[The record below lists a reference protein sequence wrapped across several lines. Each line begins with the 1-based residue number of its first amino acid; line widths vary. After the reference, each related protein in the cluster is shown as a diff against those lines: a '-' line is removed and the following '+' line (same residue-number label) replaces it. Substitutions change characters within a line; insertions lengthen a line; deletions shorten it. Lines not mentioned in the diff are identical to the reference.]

1 LPSASQLSPIVGHV
15 AGNADKARGACV
27 KAAAAGAEL
36 VLSRS
41 CSSDTRQRIC
51 AQADAAGR
59 MSCCRGG
66 AHDDTADGRSSARR
80 RSKTASSVRPPRCW
94 RVAGSRACGSRPTAE
109 LRRVRREA
117 RVRTGSAAWPDEPRR
132 GERNEH
138 PLALPASPASSTM
151 ARRSASNTCHDQLS
165 NFATTKPSLW
175 STIPPTVL
183 HYAAHFNSTRP
194 RLISRPRST

>member
-1 LPSASQLSPIVGHV
+1 LGDAQNRSPLGDVQLVRHADFDCIRFQDCCPRLAPSWSCPGAVHLRIL
-15 AGNADKARGACV
+15 ARGS
-27 KAAAAGAEL
+27 G
-36 VLSRS
+36 
-41 CSSDTRQRIC
+41 

-66 AHDDTADGRSSARR
+66 ADDDTADGRSSARR
-80 RSKTASSVRPPRCW
+80 RSKTASSVTPRRCW
-94 RVAGSRACGSRPTAE
+94 RWPDREPAVRGRPAE

-117 RVRTGSAAWPDEPRR
+117 RVCAGPAAWPDEPRR

-138 PLALPASPASSTM
+138 PLALSASPTSSTM

-175 STIPPTVL
+175 STIPPWCSVTL
-183 HYAAHFNSTRP
+183 RISTRP
-194 RLISRPRST
+194 GHA